1 MIKKTKRYK
10 NLPFPIWLNFH
21 KFSFLW
27 ILFVICYM
35 FSTVIYLLSSEL
47 IAGMIPDFDVN
58 MVKIVLD
65 E

>member
-1 MIKKTKRYK
+1 
-10 NLPFPIWLNFH
+10 
-21 KFSFLW
+21 
-27 ILFVICYM
+27 M
-35 FSTVIYLLSSEL
+35 FSTVIYLLFSEL